1 MSSYS
6 GPVPGPWAQPSTV
19 ARASSIEESEAGA
32 EWDGRAGH
40 EHEHTPAPAILHQ
53 ASSARSPIT
62 LPHAPTASPSPARL
76 PRYPFL
82 GAHAQSLRGGALVN
96 MHGVTRVGEPPERG
110 TGPQRAA
117 EEQQLQAEDAGD
129 QQQQQQ
135 QQPAGAQGADV
146 GAVHT
151 PPARAQAGE
160 QPVRMLPDSA
170 LRAFKFSVDGTLRSM
185 QQQQAEQDRHWG

>member
-6 GPVPGPWAQPSTV
+6 SPVPGPWAQPNTV
-19 ARASSIEESEAGA
+19 ARASSIEGSEAGA

-62 LPHAPTASPSPARL
+62 LPHTPTASPSFARL

-82 GAHAQSLRGGALVN
+82 GAHAQSLRGGALID
-96 MHGVTRVGEPPERG
+96 MAERG

-117 EEQQLQAEDAGD
+117 ETLRQAAAAEEQQLQAENAGD

-135 QQPAGAQGADV
+135 PEGAQGADV